1 MMEIDEEVARV
12 FSGAVK
18 EAGERGLEYVTPEL
32 FLLKIADEPM
42 FREAFEECGG
52 DCGELKSKLE
62 AYIREQVPASDGKKE
77 PVPSADLN
85 ELLFYT
91 ELTTQNCGKRS
102 VVQVH
107 TPQDVQNLR

>member
-42 FREAFEECGG
+42 FRRP
-52 DCGELKSKLE
+52 L
-62 AYIREQVPASDGKKE
+62 R
-77 PVPSADLN
+77 SAAA
-85 ELLFYT
+85 T
-91 ELTTQNCGKRS
+91 AGS
-102 VVQVH
+102 
-107 TPQDVQNLR
+107 

>member
-62 AYIREQVPASDGKKE
+62 AYIREQVPASDGKRACSFRRLK
-77 PVPSADLN
+77 
-85 ELLFYT
+85 
-91 ELTTQNCGKRS
+91 
-102 VVQVH
+102 
-107 TPQDVQNLR
+107 